1 MSMVQQLIQA
11 VTAAQRQIDDQVTK
25 LQAYNGQVDRV
36 IQQVQSELSGSTQQ
50 YASEMLQQLQQ
61 TKQQVSDTLGKLS
74 AAKEKLTQV
83 KMI

>member
-11 VTAAQRQIDDQVTK
+11 VTAAQRQIDDQATK

>member
-1 MSMVQQLIQA
+1 MSTVQQLIQA
-11 VTAAQRQIDDQVTK
+11 VTAAQRQIDDQAGK
-25 LQAYNGQVDRV
+25 LQAYNRQVDQV

-50 YASEMLQQLQQ
+50 YTAEMLQQLQQ

-83 KMI
+83 RMI

>member
-11 VTAAQRQIDDQVTK
+11 VTVAQRQIDDQATK

-50 YASEMLQQLQQ
+50 YAAEMLQQLQQ

-83 KMI
+83 RMI

>member
-11 VTAAQRQIDDQVTK
+11 VTAAQRQIDDQATK

-61 TKQQVSDTLGKLS
+61 TKQQVSDTLGNLS

>member
-11 VTAAQRQIDDQVTK
+11 VTAAQRQIDDQMTK
-25 LQAYNGQVDRV
+25 LQDYNGQIDRV

-50 YASEMLQQLQQ
+50 YAEEMLQQLQQ

-83 KMI
+83 RMI

>member
-11 VTAAQRQIDDQVTK
+11 VTAAQRQIDDQATR